1 MRRQT
6 WLNLIALAVVALL
19 AMIVWLVPDE
29 TAPAEVVKLTTL
41 QPQQI
46 DSITIKNRNGE
57 LQLQRGADG
66 WRMLAPYAIDA
77 NTMRIEQLLNIA
89 NTDSLQ
95 QFPAPLD
102 RLAEFGLEH
111 PQASIQLQHYLI
123 QAGNTNPI
131 NHQRYLRIDNT
142 IHMIKDRFP
151 HLLMAPASE
160 FVALELIP
168 TGQQLEAISAP
179 DWGISKGENGELELK
194 PTEDGLSMDAL
205 NQKIT
210 QWQHAQALGVIPLH
224 KAEPIGELKLMLK
237 GQAEPL
243 QYKLIESDGET
254 LLWRPKLGLAYR
266 MPTGT
271 TLMLPPTS
279 AETP

>member
-19 AMIVWLVPDE
+19 ATAVWLVPDD
-29 TAPAEVVKLTTL
+29 TAPAEGAKLTAL

-46 DSITIKNRNGE
+46 ASIKITNRRGE
-57 LQLQRGADG
+57 LQLQREAGG

-89 NTDSLQ
+89 NADSLQ

-102 RLAEFGLEH
+102 RLAEFGLEQ
-111 PQASIQLQHYLI
+111 PQASIQLEHYLI
-123 QAGNTNPI
+123 QVGSTNPI
-131 NHQRYLRIDNT
+131 NHQRYLRIDDT

-160 FVALELIP
+160 FIALELIP
-168 TGQQLEAISAP
+168 AGQQLEAINTP
-179 DWGISKGENGELELK
+179 DWGISKEENGNLELH
-194 PTEDGLSMDAL
+194 PTEDDISMDAL
-205 NQKIT
+205 NHKVT
-210 QWQHAQALGVIPLH
+210 QWQHAQATGVVSMQT
-224 KAEPIGELKLMLK
+224 AEPIGELELIIK

-243 QYKLIESDGET
+243 HYKLVESDGET
-254 LLWRPKLGLAYR
+254 LLWRPTIGLAYR

-271 TLMLPPTS
+271 TLMLPPTNTE
-279 AETP
+279 AP